1 MVSIQFSD
9 YSLPNGLRVI
19 MSPDKSAPVV
29 AVDMWYHVGS
39 KNEEKSRTGFAH
51 LFEHMMF
58 QGSAHVRK
66 TEHMKYIEQAG
77 GIFNGSTTWDRTNYF
92 EMLPSNRLEL
102 ALWLESDR
110 MMSLDISRENL
121 DNQREVVKEERRYRV
136 DNKPYGTAW
145 EKVFSLAYRNH
156 PYHWPVVG
164 YLEHLDATSVDD
176 VESFFRKYYVP
187 SNAVLVLTGDFA
199 PAIARTLVE
208 KYFGEIEP
216 GQPVN
221 ADPEAEPPLTGQVRE
236 VVYDNVPLS
245 AVYMAFRT
253 VSMTSR
259 DSEALN
265 LAANILSQGKSSRL
279 YRNLVYD
286 KKIAQ
291 SVDAFQ
297 VDMEDP
303 GIFVVNAVVS
313 PRHGPE
319 EVETEIRKELRK
331 LAVKP
336 LRETELEKVK
346 NQLSSE
352 WVRQLSRSI
361 GRADNLAHFQ
371 TFFGDAGMLNGYLDK
386 ILSVSRSQVC
396 DAARDYLDTDNSVAV
411 YYLPRQKNG
420 TGPA

>member
-1 MVSIQFSD
+1 MISIKFSE
-9 YSLPNGLRVI
+9 YSLPNGLHVI

-29 AVDMWYHVGS
+29 AVDVWYHVGS
-39 KNEEKSRTGFAH
+39 KNEEPTRTGFAH

-58 QGSAHVRK
+58 QGSAHVGK
-66 TEHMKYIEQAG
+66 AGHMRYIEQAG
-77 GIFNGSTTWDRTNYF
+77 GVFNGSTTWDRTNYF
-92 EMLPSNRLEL
+92 ETLPSNRLEL

-164 YLEHLDATSVDD
+164 YLRHLNAASVDD
-176 VESFFRKYYVP
+176 VRAFFRKYYAP
-187 SNAVLVLTGDFA
+187 NNAVLAITGDFLPSA
-199 PAIARTLVE
+199 ARPLVE

-216 GQPVN
+216 GPVVN
-221 ADPEAEPPLTGQVRE
+221 ADPAAEPPLNEEIRE
-236 VVYDNVPLS
+236 VVHDNVSLP

-253 VSMTSR
+253 PSMTSP

-265 LAANILSQGKSSRL
+265 LAASILSQGNSSRL

-313 PRHGPE
+313 PGHKPE
-319 EVETEIRKELRK
+319 EVEDEIRKELRK
-331 LAVKP
+331 LAVRSP
-336 LRETELEKVK
+336 RERELEKVK
-346 NQLSSE
+346 NQFSSE
-352 WVRQLSRSI
+352 WIRQLSRSL
-361 GRADNLAHFQ
+361 GRADNLAHFH
-371 TFFGDAGMLNGYLDK
+371 TFFGDAGMLNGYLDNF
-386 ILSVSRSQVC
+386 LAVSTGRI
-396 DAARDYLDTDNSVAV
+396 RDVAKTYLDTEKSVV
-411 YYLPRQKNG
+411 VCYLPREKNG
-420 TGPA
+420 DVKG